1 MIPLSSFRFDIANA
15 VYPNASTGAPSLIGW
30 KAFIDQL
37 QNATQLVTFPLKVS
51 QRVLDSYDGY
61 GESTFLNEQ
70 KVVYI
75 NSGIGTSFCAQTRL
89 LTVRGPRAVV
99 HDIATNAQEEIGEF
113 KFQTK
118 MVRTDGKTVVVKS
131 NDAKHLILKKTLGV
145 DASFVPVDIGDRQI
159 ESIDIKVFGNTIV
172 AAIQAKPKPTWYYN
186 SSIVVYAMD
195 TKTHHTCNLG
205 NGIIQDMY
213 QDANGALFLS
223 LDTYNPLGYQIVKIV
238 DAKPQVLHTT
248 QNHFGKFLSVEEERI
263 VTFDINP
270 IHSCFRRLQILY
282 KNTNAEDVTTFS
294 GLDHESKVIGAQ
306 LVSHDRAALFVE
318 QEGYPEETNMHIIDI
333 HTGHTIWK
341 QRISDRK
348 LWNPRLDNAT
358 GRIVATDYRN
368 TYLFSFAQWDN

>member
-1 MIPLSSFRFDIANA
+1 MQMVLS
-15 VYPNASTGAPSLIGW
+15 
-30 KAFIDQL
+30 
-37 QNATQLVTFPLKVS
+37 
-51 QRVLDSYDGY
+51 
-61 GESTFLNEQ
+61 
-70 KVVYI
+70 
-75 NSGIGTSFCAQTRL
+75 
-89 LTVRGPRAVV
+89 
-99 HDIATNAQEEIGEF
+99 
-113 KFQTK
+113 
-118 MVRTDGKTVVVKS
+118 
-131 NDAKHLILKKTLGV
+131 
-145 DASFVPVDIGDRQI
+145 
-159 ESIDIKVFGNTIV
+159 
-172 AAIQAKPKPTWYYN
+172 
-186 SSIVVYAMD
+186 
-195 TKTHHTCNLG
+195 
-205 NGIIQDMY
+205 
-213 QDANGALFLS
+213 FLS